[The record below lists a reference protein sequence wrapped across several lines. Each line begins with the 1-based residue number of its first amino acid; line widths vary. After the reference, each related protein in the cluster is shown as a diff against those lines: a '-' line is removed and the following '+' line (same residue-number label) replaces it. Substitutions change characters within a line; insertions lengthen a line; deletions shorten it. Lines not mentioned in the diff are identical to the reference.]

1 MVKYFFIILLTVT
14 KNFIMKYINFFKWT
28 LLLTAFTVF
37 MACSNET
44 ETTEEEMVVEEEQT
58 ATEPVMNANTE
69 TTAADT
75 SSTGVYQEEV
85 TESPGSLKEAM
96 QSSNN
101 QPVVE
106 EGGLSF
112 CDCVKKQKELNEL
125 IMETEDDAEME
136 KAMTELETM
145 KTGECKVLFSAKQ
158 NTIEEKEAHA
168 RRVKK
173 CL

>member
-1 MVKYFFIILLTVT
+1 
-14 KNFIMKYINFFKWT
+14 MKYINFFKWT

-44 ETTEEEMVVEEEQT
+44 ETTDEEIVVEEQT
-58 ATEPVMNANTE
+58 APVMDANSE
-69 TTAADT
+69 FTAADT

-85 TESPGSLKEAM
+85 TESPSSLKEAM
-96 QSSNN
+96 QSSQN

-112 CDCVKKQKELNEL
+112 CDCVKKQKKLNEL

-145 KTGECKVLFSAKQ
+145 KTGECKVLFSVNQ
-158 NTIEEKEAHA
+158 NTVEEKEAHA

>member
-1 MVKYFFIILLTVT
+1 
-14 KNFIMKYINFFKWT
+14 MKHINFFKWT

-37 MACSNET
+37 IACSNET
-44 ETTEEEMVVEEEQT
+44 ETTEEEIVVEEEQT
-58 ATEPVMNANTE
+58 VTEPEMNANAE
-69 TTAADT
+69 ITAADT

-101 QPVVE
+101 QPIVE

-145 KTGECKVLFSAKQ
+145 KTGECKVLFSVNQ
-158 NTIEEKEAHA
+158 NTVEEKEAHA